1 MTPDKHS
8 SWKIHS
14 NNSNNILAE
23 HSTSRGSPNT
33 TPLKVLSQS
42 NHGNSLDRKQH
53 TFMPC
58 LSCQPLPKALRGRV
72 STLHHCKSSVQCLN
86 L

>member
-14 NNSNNILAE
+14 NKSNNILAE
-23 HSTSRGSPNT
+23 GGTSPNT

-42 NHGNSLDRKQH
+42 SHGKSLDRDQH
-53 TFMPC
+53 TFIPF
-58 LSCQPLPKALRGRV
+58 LSCYPLSKPLRGRA
-72 STLHHCKSSVQCLN
+72 STLNHCKFL